1 MIQTIQ
7 IPVSEYKKLKDEINL
22 LKDNVLLKKMN
33 TLIEYLYQEK
43 LGITLNDFT
52 EDLTEESI
60 NNNWDNE
67 KSVWDDV

>member
-1 MIQTIQ
+1 MIQIIQ
-7 IPVSEYKKLKDEINL
+7 IPVSEYNKMKDEINL